1 MITIAPTHYTQKTEL
16 LRKNININDQ
26 GSNKSAGKK
35 KKKKHPIDGNT
46 QKR

>member
-16 LRKNININDQ
+16 LRKKINIIDQ
-26 GSNKSAGKK
+26 GSKKPAGK
-35 KKKKHPIDGNT
+35 KKKKHPIDENT

>member
-16 LRKNININDQ
+16 LRKDININDQ

-35 KKKKHPIDGNT
+35 KKHPIDGNT
-46 QKR
+46 QMR